1 MILKS
6 TSELFGLPPVWRGW
20 RFASGREFLS
30 SIVVK
35 GSGVPND
42 VFGMGILP
50 HNIRRRPPM
59 PHGQPASIL
68 TPAPF
73 QTRQVRRR
81 PTQPPFTPPATT
93 PQFSLPDADVKI
105 AQNHGLP
112 PSPAPRIARTL
123 LGCKGKGGRDARKF
137 LFKTSA
143 PHCLYSEPRYA
154 LGVKKHKNSSA
165 DPELTRQILE
175 LIKTKGGGHNEAE
188 VADIIEN
195 ALKLLTDVKDSG
207 DVRVI
212 QTALRELRYAFRIFA
227 PYAAKRKVTIFGSAR
242 TSPSKPEYQQ
252 AVDFGKKM
260 AAAGYMVITGAG
272 PGIMQA
278 GHEGA
283 GPENSFGVNIRL
295 PWEQSAN
302 PVIAEDKKLITFK
315 YFFTRKLIFIR
326 HSDAIALFP
335 GGFGTMDEGY
345 EAITLMQT
353 GKSQLMPLVLIDRP
367 GGTYWK
373 TWDKNI
379 REHLLRDKL
388 ISPDDL
394 NLYQITDN
402 ADEATKIITRFYRNF
417 HSTRWVKDA
426 LVIRLKNTPSPS
438 AIAAMNEDFADIING
453 EPIKIIAPTPEEV
466 EDNAHLD
473 LVRIAFGFNR
483 KDYGRLRQLIDV
495 LNSL

>member
-1 MILKS
+1 MK
-6 TSELFGLPPVWRGW
+6 
-20 RFASGREFLS
+20 LS
-30 SIVVK
+30 
-35 GSGVPND
+35 
-42 VFGMGILP
+42 
-50 HNIRRRPPM
+50 
-59 PHGQPASIL
+59 
-68 TPAPF
+68 
-73 QTRQVRRR
+73 
-81 PTQPPFTPPATT
+81 
-93 PQFSLPDADVKI
+93 
-105 AQNHGLP
+105 
-112 PSPAPRIARTL
+112 
-123 LGCKGKGGRDARKF
+123 
-137 LFKTSA
+137 KT
-143 PHCLYSEPRYA
+143 
-154 LGVKKHKNSSA
+154 NSA
-165 DPELTRQILE
+165 DPELTRQIE
-175 LIKTKGGGHNEAE
+175 TLIKAKGGGHNEEA

-195 ALKLLTDVKDSG
+195 ALKLLTDVKDTG

-227 PYAAKRKVTIFGSAR
+227 PYADKRKVTIFGSAR
-242 TSPSKPEYQQ
+242 TAPSKPEYMQ
-252 AVDFGKKM
+252 AADFGKKM
-260 AAAGYMVITGAG
+260 AAAGFMIITGAG

-283 GPENSFGVNIRL
+283 GLENSFGVNIRL

-353 GKSQLMPLVLIDRP
+353 GKSQLMPLVLVDRP

-394 NLYQITDN
+394 NLYQITDS
-402 ADEATKIITRFYRNF
+402 ADEAVKIITRFYRNF

-426 LVIRLKNTPSPS
+426 LVIRLRNAPSPS
-438 AIAAMNEDFADIING
+438 AIAAMNEDFADIIAG
-453 EPIKIIAPTPEEV
+453 EPIRNIPPTPDELA
-466 EDNAHLD
+466 DGNHLD
-473 LVRIAFGFNR
+473 LQRIAFGFNR
-483 KDYGRLRQLIDV
+483 KDYGRLRQLVDV
-495 LNSL
+495 LNGL

>member
-1 MILKS
+1 
-6 TSELFGLPPVWRGW
+6 
-20 RFASGREFLS
+20 
-30 SIVVK
+30 VK
-35 GSGVPND
+35 TYKN
-42 VFGMGILP
+42 
-50 HNIRRRPPM
+50 
-59 PHGQPASIL
+59 
-68 TPAPF
+68 TPADPKL
-73 QTRQVRRR
+73 
-81 PTQPPFTPPATT
+81 TQ
-93 PQFSLPDADVKI
+93 
-105 AQNHGLP
+105 
-112 PSPAPRIARTL
+112 
-123 LGCKGKGGRDARKF
+123 
-137 LFKTSA
+137 
-143 PHCLYSEPRYA
+143 
-154 LGVKKHKNSSA
+154 
-165 DPELTRQILE
+165 QIQE
-175 LIKTKGGGHNEAE
+175 LIQSKGGGHNEAE

-195 ALKLLTDVKDSG
+195 ALKLLTDVKDTG

-227 PYAAKRKVTIFGSAR
+227 PYHEKRKVTIFGSAR
-242 TSPSKPEYQQ
+242 TKPESVEYQQ
-252 AVDFGKKM
+252 AIDFGKKIVQ
-260 AAAGYMVITGAG
+260 AGYMVITGAG

-283 GPENSFGVNIRL
+283 TPEHSFGVNIRL

-302 PVIAEDKKLITFK
+302 PIIAEDKKLITFK

-373 TWDKNI
+373 TWDKHI

-394 NLYQITDN
+394 NLYQITDS
-402 ADEATKIITRFYRNF
+402 ADEAVKIISRFYRNF

-438 AIAAMNEDFADIING
+438 AIAAMNEDFADIIAG
-453 EPIKIIAPTPEEV
+453 EPIKVIPPTPDEV
-466 EDNAHLD
+466 ADGNHIHLP
-473 LVRIAFGFNR
+473 RIAFGFNR
-483 KDYGRLRQLIDV
+483 HAYGRLRQLIDV
-495 LNSL
+495 LNGL